1 MSRVNLLTTL
11 FLSVVIFF
19 SFMAPCNAEEID
31 IPLTVHEALRQGIT
45 GIDREQ
51 EPVTLGIPFPKGAL
65 YEKNGMPQVALQ
77 GAQEYQFRTLKKW
90 HDGSVQWVL
99 IFLIMYPLM
108 AVKLLQKENPG
119 VVLLLARKERNIW
132 HSMMQRQG
140 LSLRKM

>member
-19 SFMAPCNAEEID
+19 SFMAPCNAEEIN

-65 YEKNGMPQVALQ
+65 YEKNGMPQLALQ
-77 GAQEYQFRTLKKW
+77 GTQE
-90 HDGSVQWVL
+90 
-99 IFLIMYPLM
+99 
-108 AVKLLQKENPG
+108 
-119 VVLLLARKERNIW
+119 
-132 HSMMQRQG
+132 
-140 LSLRKM
+140 